1 MSENNRDAVV
11 FQLYNKKKL
20 MFNEGVEPSYV
31 DNNTPAD
38 YIVSK
43 YGEIRSVKDTHS
55 DDDEEN
61 KSGRYEIDS
70 VADSWDD
77 YANELSEIKKNKPV
91 DIGFPELQKTIKGAL
106 IKGLIVVGAAPSAG
120 KTTLISQWA
129 YNIAKSGRDVLIVS
143 LEMSESELITRDL
156 SRLTFAMT
164 SSKDKRNKNKA
175 LTLPEIYTRRSFT
188 AGIETELTEDQKKAF
203 SNAVK
208 EYRKVSEHIFIAEP
222 EDIADIPPLTDVSAD
237 AIKQLVKAL
246 TAKRNGKAPVVFVDY
261 LQLLSSPYDGTRCVY
276 TDERRL
282 NNHNVHIFK
291 EISQE
296 FNVPVFAVS
305 STSRTGYNQV
315 DNEAFAK
322 ESGGIEYAADATL
335 FIQYADAYKKSKQED
350 REKAIKAGQAKP
362 KREMT
367 ISVLKNRAGERNR
380 HFTYDYYAPYYFFDS
395 ENERTDKKK
404 TVDNDDDEKKTI
416 IEI

>member
-1 MSENNRDAVV
+1 MSEEYRPATI
-11 FQLYNKKKL
+11 FQLSDNRKI
-20 MFNEGVEPSYV
+20 MFDEGLVPFPVE
-31 DNNTPAD
+31 DDTPVD
-38 YIVSK
+38 YIVNE
-43 YGEIRSVKDTHS
+43 YGEIHPFSES
-55 DDDEEN
+55 DDDDEN
-61 KSGRYEIDS
+61 KSSHFEIKS

-188 AGIETELTEDQKKAF
+188 AGVETELTEDQKKAF

-208 EYRKVSEHIFIAEP
+208 EYREVSKHIFIAEP
-222 EDIADIPPLTDVSAD
+222 EEIADIPPLTDVSAD

-246 TAKRNGKAPVVFVDY
+246 ATKRAGQAPVVFVDY
-261 LQLLSSPYDGTRCVY
+261 
-276 TDERRL
+276 
-282 NNHNVHIFK
+282 
-291 EISQE
+291 
-296 FNVPVFAVS
+296 
-305 STSRTGYNQV
+305 
-315 DNEAFAK
+315 
-322 ESGGIEYAADATL
+322 
-335 FIQYADAYKKSKQED
+335 
-350 REKAIKAGQAKP
+350 
-362 KREMT
+362 
-367 ISVLKNRAGERNR
+367 
-380 HFTYDYYAPYYFFDS
+380 
-395 ENERTDKKK
+395 
-404 TVDNDDDEKKTI
+404 
-416 IEI
+416 

>member
-1 MSENNRDAVV
+1 MSEEIRTAVI

-20 MFNEGVEPSYV
+20 MFDEGVLPYYV
-31 DNNTPAD
+31 EDDTPAD

-43 YGEIRSVKDTHS
+43 YGEIRSVKELLNE
-55 DDDEEN
+55 DDEQSE
-61 KSGRYEIDS
+61 YLEIDS
-70 VADSWDD
+70 VADRWED
-77 YANELSEIKKNKPV
+77 YANELSEIKKSKPV

-106 IKGLIVVGAAPSAG
+106 IKGLIVIGAAPSAG

-143 LEMSESELITRDL
+143 LEMAKSELITRDL

-164 SSKDKRNKNKA
+164 TSKDKRNKNKA
-175 LTLPEIYTRRSFT
+175 LTLPEIYTRKSFT
-188 AGIETELTEDQKKAF
+188 AGVETNLTEEQKTAF
-203 SNAVK
+203 KNAVK
-208 EYRKVSEHIFIAEP
+208 EYKEVSKHIFIAEP

-237 AIKQLVKAL
+237 AIKQAVKIM
-246 TAKRNGKAPVVFVDY
+246 TERNGQAPVVFVDY
-261 LQLLSSPYDGTRCVY
+261 LQLLSSPYDGARCVY

-335 FIQYADAYKKSKQED
+335 FIQYAEAHKKTKQED
-350 REKAIKAGQAKP
+350 REKAIKTGQAKS

-367 ISVLKNRAGERNR
+367 ISVLKNRAGERNK
-380 HFTYDYYAPYYFFDS
+380 HFTYDYYAPYYFFDA
-395 ENERTDKKK
+395 ENERTDKVKVAVTK
-404 TVDNDDDEKKTI
+404 TESDDEVRL
-416 IEI
+416 